1 MCSLWGDSMDFLDIF
16 DLLRASVG
24 ALVCCLLFIEGMFPK
39 RKDFT
44 RRAVTGGLL
53 VLLFVFTYVPMTWLL
68 SRLAV
73 SWPTM
78 IYYALFYEAVAFLII
93 WLCWFCYEI
102 TLMNVL
108 LRGLLGASLEA
119 FLTSLYCYWFIK
131 LLYPNF
137 PTEQPIFYAL
147 VTVGVY
153 LLAGLLVRGP
163 LNPFIHRLGIVQGET
178 TRAVV
183 LYVAVYLLFAFS
195 MDLCKAAFEMFLNGV
210 TAADASANTIS
221 SIRYCLLELM
231 LFISL
236 TMAATISS
244 SCHLMSLR
252 QENDLLQNMMVE
264 KEKQYRLSQENI
276 AIINQKCHDLKH
288 QISAMAYAR
297 PEERSAMI
305 EDAEKAVLIYDSV
318 VQTESEA
325 LNTLLTEKSL
335 YCTQHNIRLQCFVND
350 IHREQLVHINVVDLY
365 TMLGNGLDNAIEHV
379 EPLEEDEHKTIHLSV
394 EEQGGVLMFTIE
406 NYNNTPLRLIDGLPA
421 TSKQDKSAHGFGLKS
436 IRMIAQKYGGAL
448 YILNEDDVFTLRVA
462 IPL

>member
-1 MCSLWGDSMDFLDIF
+1 MGFLDIF

-24 ALVCCLLFIEGMFPK
+24 ELVCCLLFIEGIFPK

-53 VLLFVFTYVPMTWLL
+53 VLLFVFTYVPMTWVL
-68 SRLAV
+68 SYMES
-73 SWPTM
+73 SWPIM
-78 IYYALFYEAVAFLII
+78 IYYALFYETVAFLVI

-119 FLTSLYCYWFIK
+119 FLTFLYCYWFIK
-131 LLYPNF
+131 MLYPDF
-137 PTEQPIFYAL
+137 PTERPVLYAL

-153 LLAGLLVRGP
+153 LLAGLVVRGP
-163 LNPFIHRLGIVQGET
+163 LNPFIRRLSIVQGET
-178 TRAVV
+178 ARAVV
-183 LYVAVYLLFAFS
+183 LYVAIYLLFALS
-195 MDLCKAAFEMFLNGV
+195 MDLCKTVFEMFLNHITV
-210 TAADASANTIS
+210 TAADADMIRN
-221 SIRYCLLELM
+221 IRYCLLELM

-236 TMAATISS
+236 TLAATISS

-297 PEERSAMI
+297 PEQRSAMI
-305 EDAEKAVLIYDSV
+305 EEAEKAVLIYDSV

-379 EPLEEDEHKTIHLSV
+379 EPLEEDEHKTIHLSMQ
-394 EEQGGVLMFTIE
+394 EQGGMLMCTIE
-406 NYNNTPLRLIDGLPA
+406 NYCDAPLHLVDGLPV
-421 TSKQDKSAHGFGLKS
+421 TSKQDKTAHGFGLKS
-436 IRMIAQKYGGAL
+436 IRMIAQKYGGKL
-448 YILNEDDVFTLRVA
+448 RISCNDNVFTLTIA
-462 IPL
+462 IPV